1 MFGYKWKMNDSTSVD
16 SNQPQ
21 RTLREEIEYQMQ
33 QMEERERQQCLQPKE
48 PEPDYSKMTLREE
61 LETRFK
67 LLEERDRQ
75 QKLAQSEPR
84 TFSAQPVQNTAAQPQ
99 SVQQAQPA
107 MQVQTT
113 AAQPQQIAQSPTAN
127 SSNNDWMAEY
137 ARRFAENVERAGN
150 TIQNIKARIPQP
162 EDIPVELVKA
172 LFGITDY
179 KLFSK
184 DIGSVIQKYGEPS
197 VQKLLEYQHRLTPLE
212 MSDVN
217 KHQYISCVGAQGGYK
232 SLLETLGGGVFK
244 EREDWKKKIK
254 NPQKYG
260 GIEAIK
266 QDCLKDLK
274 NDLIGA
280 MYGYLNINP
289 DACEELLP
297 EEFRK
302 NS

>member
-99 SVQQAQPA
+99 SVQQAQPT

-113 AAQPQQIAQSPTAN
+113 ATQPQQIAQSPTAN

-137 ARRFAENVERAGN
+137 AHRFAENVERANYLVPEECFTDENWGKASSEAIDNYVKSHTSNYPGKTNTGIVAPINDMIRNYKMVRNMKIVGADSYGHCRANYEAAKRGN
-150 TIQNIKARIPQP
+150 WGQLVGKIVSACRELSDLLQGSPLSDSRRDWVANTKGWTGASDGKILEEACPSNPKEYVNI
-162 EDIPVELVKA
+162 D
-172 LFGITDY
+172 DY
-179 KLFSK
+179 K
-184 DIGSVIQKYGEPS
+184 
-197 VQKLLEYQHRLTPLE
+197 
-212 MSDVN
+212 
-217 KHQYISCVGAQGGYK
+217 
-232 SLLETLGGGVFK
+232 
-244 EREDWKKKIK
+244 
-254 NPQKYG
+254 
-260 GIEAIK
+260 
-266 QDCLKDLK
+266 
-274 NDLIGA
+274 
-280 MYGYLNINP
+280 
-289 DACEELLP
+289 
-297 EEFRK
+297 
-302 NS
+302 